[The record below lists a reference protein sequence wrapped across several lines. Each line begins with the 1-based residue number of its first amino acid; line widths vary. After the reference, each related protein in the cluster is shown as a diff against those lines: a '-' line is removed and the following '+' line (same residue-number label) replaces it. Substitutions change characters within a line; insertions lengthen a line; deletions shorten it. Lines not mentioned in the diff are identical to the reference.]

1 MSEIQPDLVILD
13 AKVFTVNPAQPW
25 AEAFAI
31 TGGQVSAVGSTAG
44 IAALAGPATVI
55 ESLNGALVMPGLNDV
70 HVHLGLGGTMI
81 TWELALSPAESLDEI
96 CAKVRHHAQNLGPG
110 EWVVGGVVGSTV
122 LDEAAFD
129 VKALEA
135 LDQASAGHPVLLRD
149 ETMHNR
155 WVNTA
160 ALNAMGVG
168 EDTPDPEGSRYVRDS
183 QGRLTGWLFEMEAS
197 SHAEAVFQASIN
209 DPDSRNRTSIRNAIA
224 ALNSVGVTSV
234 QDAGS
239 MEYLFRALQDL
250 DKAGELSLRVVTS
263 TPVAPFVEPGA
274 TGGELS
280 ELAQSYRSEHVRP
293 DFVKFFLDGVPTTRT
308 TALLDPYICHDHTED
323 PEYRGEPYWTLTD
336 LQSELRSVAGRG
348 IGAKLHASGDGSVR
362 RALDAI
368 QQVREEVGDG
378 INFQIAHASLISDQD
393 LPRFASLNVVADS
406 SPHMWFPNEI
416 LDAVRNQIPA
426 HNLKKIFPHKTLLQA
441 GAIVAAG
448 SDWPVGAASP
458 SPWLGLQTIIT
469 RRSPDPAVSGA
480 VVEEEALTLE
490 EALEVFTANPAT
502 AMGLGRVTGRLQE
515 GLSADFIV
523 LDRNLFEIPV
533 GDISKTTVTA
543 TWFEG
548 KTVYPR

>member
-1 MSEIQPDLVILD
+1 MSAIQPDLVILD
-13 AKVFTVNPAQPW
+13 AKVFTVNPAQRW
-25 AEAFAI
+25 AEAFAV
-31 TGGQVSAVGSTAG
+31 TDGRVSAVGSTAE
-44 IAALAGPATVI
+44 IAALAGPTTVI
-55 ESLNGALVMPGLNDV
+55 ENLNRAFVMPGLNDV

-81 TWELALSPAESLDEI
+81 TWELGLSPADSVDEI
-96 CAKVRHHAQNLGPG
+96 YAKVRQYAQHLAPS

-122 LDEAAFD
+122 LDETAFD
-129 VKALEA
+129 AKALEA
-135 LDQASAGHPVLLRD
+135 LDQASEGHPVLLRD

-160 ALNAMGVG
+160 ALSAMGVG
-168 EDTPDPEGSRYVRDS
+168 EDTPDPDGSRYVRDS

-197 SHAEAVFQASIN
+197 SHAEAVFLASIN
-209 DPDSRNRTSIRNAIA
+209 DPGSRNLTSIRNAIA

-250 DKAGELSLRVVTS
+250 DEAGELTMRVVTS

-274 TGGELS
+274 TGGELA
-280 ELAQSYRSEHVRP
+280 ELAQGYRSEHVRP

-308 TALLDPYICHDHTED
+308 TALLEPYICHDHSED
-323 PEYRGEPYWTLTD
+323 PEYRGEPYWTLAD
-336 LQSELRSVAGRG
+336 LERELRRFAERG
-348 IGAKLHASGDGSVR
+348 LGAKLHASGDGSVR

-368 QQVREEVGDG
+368 QRVRGEVGEE
-378 INFQIAHASLISDQD
+378 INFQLAHASLISDED
-393 LPRFASLNVVADS
+393 LPRFAGLNAVADS

-426 HNLKKIFPHKTLLQA
+426 HNLKNIFPHKTLLQA
-441 GAIVAAG
+441 GAVVAAG
-448 SDWPVGAASP
+448 SDWPVGAPSP

-490 EALEVFTANPAT
+490 EAIEVFTANPAT

-523 LDRNLFEIPV
+523 LDRNLFQTPV
-533 GDISKTTVTA
+533 DDISKTAVIS

-548 KTVYPR
+548 KTVYRR